1 MKLDKLKIKLLIVDD
16 EKDIRES
23 LKDILIDEGYEV
35 FLAANASEAKEI
47 KLSKR
52 IDLILLDI
60 WMPDIDGLSLLKE
73 WASNNEINCPVI
85 MMSGHGT
92 IDTAIESTK
101 IGATDFLEKP
111 ISLQKLLK
119 TISSSLKSS
128 VALKKIDKTFFEE
141 SNLKYIKDFEV
152 EINKL
157 KKYDLVAFVGDKSDL
172 AEIFISILFN
182 TNYYLVKKTED
193 INDNLLNLIQT
204 SGLRFILFDNCLNG
218 IIKYKDYKKVFNELI
233 AKKIKIIFLEKEKT
247 TLDSFLKNVNNA
259 VIFEPPKLS
268 NDRDLIPDLS
278 NALLTFHL
286 NKNPNISFK
295 VFDSSA
301 LNSLR
306 NNTEVESIDQLDK
319 IITSLIKTSA
329 SELIDKDDVESL
341 FNNHRPSFDHNNNA
355 DININFLYEKPLRES
370 RDLFETMYL
379 KHHLNKNKSITDLS
393 KKTGIERTHL
403 YRKLKQL
410 GIKF

>member
-1 MKLDKLKIKLLIVDD
+1 MNKLKIKLLIVDD
-16 EKDIRES
+16 EKDIRDS
-23 LKDILIDEGYEV
+23 LKDILIDEGYEIY
-35 FLAANASEAKEI
+35 LAANALEAKKI
-47 KLSKR
+47 KLSQT

-73 WASNNEINCPVI
+73 WAANNEINCPVI

-92 IDTAIESTK
+92 IDTAIEATK

-119 TISSSLKSS
+119 TISSSLKTA
-128 VALKKIDKTFFEE
+128 VELKAIDKTFFEE
-141 SNLKYIKDFEV
+141 CNLKFIKDMEA
-152 EINKL
+152 EINRL
-157 KKYDLVAFVGDKSDL
+157 KIIDLVAFVGNKTNFI
-172 AEIFISILFN
+172 EILLSILFS
-182 TNYYLVKKTED
+182 TNYYLVKKATD
-193 INDNLLNLIQT
+193 INSNLLNLIQT
-204 SGLRFILFDNCLNG
+204 SGLKFILFDNCLDG
-218 IIKYKDYKKVFNELI
+218 KIKYEAYKKIFNELI
-233 AKKIKIIFLEKEKT
+233 ANKIKIIFLQKERVV
-247 TLDSFLKNVNNA
+247 LDSFLKNENNT
-259 VIFEPPKLS
+259 VIFESPKLS

-301 LNSLR
+301 LNTLR
-306 NNTEVESIDQLDK
+306 NKSGIESIDQLDK
-319 IITSLIKTSA
+319 IIISLIMTSDT
-329 SELIDKDDVESL
+329 ELIDKDHVDSL
-341 FNNHRPSFDHNNNA
+341 FNHNNSSIDQNNTE
-355 DININFLYEKPLRES
+355 IKIEFLYEKPLKES

-379 KHHLNKNKSITDLS
+379 KHHLSQNKSITDLS

-410 GIKF
+410 GIKV